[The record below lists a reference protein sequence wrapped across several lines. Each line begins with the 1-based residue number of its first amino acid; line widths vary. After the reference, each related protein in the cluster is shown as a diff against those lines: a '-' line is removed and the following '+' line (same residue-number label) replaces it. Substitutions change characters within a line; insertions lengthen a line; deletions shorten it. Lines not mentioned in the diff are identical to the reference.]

1 MHLEHQPSQL
11 AMLPLLLLIPPCR
24 RCCWALSHASAT
36 LQIIGCVGSRMRS
49 HSAHQL
55 LLGIMVTQLDR
66 EPAVRMLAAEVL
78 LGEPGQ
84 GLRGLPAAFP
94 GPALLCLCWVDLQA

>member
-1 MHLEHQPSQL
+1 MRAFAP
-11 AMLPLLLLIPPCR
+11 
-24 RCCWALSHASAT
+24 

-78 LGEPGQ
+78 LGEPAQ
-84 GLRGLPAAFP
+84 GLPAALP
-94 GPALLCLCWVDLQA
+94 GPALLCLCWVALQA